1 METRNVDEPILVNFS
16 AKHSLLLKLIAP
28 HFSRKYGFAVS
39 FLDGTEKNR
48 LKYEVEVS
56 YLRTIPEEARIFKI
70 DRLSTVYIDDTE
82 PDLLVDQLAY
92 ETGKVFYPLIAEI
105 DFDGKFIGIGNIEEI
120 QERWI
125 KLREE
130 ISEYFVGEEVERYL
144 ELMDEAIADEELL
157 HESIEN
163 DFFIHTY
170 FSNIYKSYTS
180 SLVVEEDM
188 SFPIAGKGEPVN
200 FKVTTEAAGIL
211 NSFDTIELNCT
222 GVTRD
227 ERSAQDIEQEQC
239 FPIHKLN
246 EPSVDSVK
254 GSYEALYILHKD
266 TKAIESVVAKWKLEL
281 KVVRE
286 IEVKIFEIETEASM
300 VAQTI
305 KVKSDE
311 SPLFY
316 IDGGNYSSAPKEG
329 LIDKLKKIM
338 PWQRNT

>member
-1 METRNVDEPILVNFS
+1 METEIIDVPILVNFS

-28 HFSRKYGFAVS
+28 HFSRKYGFVVS

-48 LKYEVEVS
+48 LKYEVVVT
-56 YLRTIPEEARIFKI
+56 YLRTIPEEARVFKI
-70 DRLSTVYIDDTE
+70 DRLSTVYINDTE

-92 ETGKVFYPLIAEI
+92 ETGKVFYPLVAEV

-130 ISEYFVGEEVERYL
+130 ISNYFVGEEVERYL
-144 ELMDEAIADEELL
+144 ELMDEAVADEELL
-157 HESIEN
+157 HESMEN

-170 FSNIYKSYTS
+170 FSGIYKSYTS
-180 SLVVEEDM
+180 SLVVEENV
-188 SFPIAGKGEPVN
+188 SFPVAGKGEPVL
-200 FKVTTEAAGIL
+200 FKVKTEAAGTL
-211 NSFDTIELNCT
+211 NSFDTIELNCK
-222 GVTRD
+222 GVAND
-227 ERSAQDIEQEQC
+227 ERSAQDIEEEQF

-246 EPSVDSVK
+246 YPALDSVK

-266 TKAIESVVAKWKLEL
+266 TKAIESVVAKWNLEL
-281 KVVRE
+281 KVARE
-286 IEVKIFEIETEASM
+286 IEVKIFEIETEASLI
-300 VAQTI
+300 AQQV
-305 KVKSDE
+305 KVKDE

-316 IDGGNYSSAPKEG
+316 IDGGNYSAPKEG

-338 PWQRNT
+338 PWQKNT